1 MDLYLKLAAV
11 GTYFISML
19 AIGLYSYIKTSS
31 QSSESYMLAGRN
43 LGPMV
48 TALSAGAS
56 DMSGWLLMGLPGAMY
71 AIGLS
76 SIWMAIGL
84 TVGAYFNYILVA
96 PKLRIYSEL
105 KQSVTIPDFLSNRVY
120 DKSHILS
127 LVAGIVILIFFTLYV
142 SSGIVAGGTFFESA
156 FKINYSIGIIVI
168 TSIVVL
174 YTTFGGFMGVSLTD
188 FVQGTIMV
196 AALIV
201 VPIITIYKIGGIN
214 ETVSIVYNTNHK
226 LFSLFQGTSFLS
238 IVGLLA
244 WGLGYFG
251 QPHIIVRFMAIKSV
265 EQIPSA
271 RRIGIS
277 WMLFC
282 VVGAMSIGLVGL
294 AYVQKFHLSLDNP
307 EAIFI
312 FLADIIFNPFIAG
325 ILLSAILAAIMST
338 ISSQLLVSASA
349 VANDIFKVFSKR
361 VVSDKVI
368 ITISKLSIVV
378 IAILALLLANNKNNS
393 ILNLVGHAWAGF
405 GSTFG
410 PCVLL
415 SLHWNK
421 TTRNGLL
428 AGLIVGAITVLVWI
442 NIPVLHDNMYE
453 MIPGFI
459 LSTLAIIIVSLLD
472 KKGIYQNEHNS

>member
-282 VVGAMSIGLVGL
+282 VAGSMSIGLVGL

-378 IAILALLLANNKNNS
+378 IAILALFLANNKNNS

-442 NIPVLHDNMYE
+442 NIPVLHNNMYE

>member
-1 MDLYLKLAAV
+1 
-11 GTYFISML
+11 
-19 AIGLYSYIKTSS
+19 
-31 QSSESYMLAGRN
+31 
-43 LGPMV
+43 
-48 TALSAGAS
+48 
-56 DMSGWLLMGLPGAMY
+56 MGLPGAMY

-127 LVAGIVILIFFTLYV
+127 LVAGIVILIFFPLYI

-226 LFSLFQGTSFLS
+226 LFSLFQGTIFLS